1 MCVEKIMGS
10 CEQRLR
16 GEARKQEW
24 RYKIMEN
31 TNTETTVVDTEVK
44 DGASAADETTRED
57 VDTKNAETVTM
68 SKTDYDKAIQSAEDK
83 IRGHYSKEIND
94 LKDKIKELTPV
105 EKSQAEIDLEN
116 RIAALEESERIVAAQ
131 KKRLEFQENLTN
143 KGLDKS
149 LVDFLKED
157 TDVDALVSVVD
168 GIVKSRMK
176 STGYVPTSHDSDDL
190 VSQEEFN
197 KMSYD
202 KRVELYKKNPT
213 LYERLTKRRK

>member
-1 MCVEKIMGS
+1 
-10 CEQRLR
+10 
-16 GEARKQEW
+16 
-24 RYKIMEN
+24 MEN

-94 LKDKIKELTPV
+94 LKDKIKGLTPV

>member
-1 MCVEKIMGS
+1 
-10 CEQRLR
+10 
-16 GEARKQEW
+16 
-24 RYKIMEN
+24 MEN

-213 LYERLTKRRK
+213 LYERLTKRRKENECVKHL

>member
-1 MCVEKIMGS
+1 
-10 CEQRLR
+10 
-16 GEARKQEW
+16 
-24 RYKIMEN
+24 MEN
-31 TNTETTVVDTEVK
+31 TNTETTVVDTEIK
-44 DGASAADETTRED
+44 DGASTADETTRED
-57 VDTKNAETVTM
+57 VDTVTM

-83 IRGHYSKEIND
+83 IRGHYSKEIKD
-94 LKDKIKELTPV
+94 LKDKIKELTH
-105 EKSQAEIDLEN
+105 LEN
-116 RIAALEESERIVAAQ
+116 RIAALEESERIVASQ

>member
-1 MCVEKIMGS
+1 
-10 CEQRLR
+10 
-16 GEARKQEW
+16 
-24 RYKIMEN
+24 MEN
-31 TNTETTVVDTEVK
+31 TNTNSETTVVDTEVK

-57 VDTKNAETVTM
+57 VDTVTM

-83 IRGHYSKEIND
+83 IRGHYSKEIKD

-116 RIAALEESERIVAAQ
+116 RIAALEESERIVATQ
-131 KKRLEFQENLTN
+131 KRRLEFQENLTN
-143 KGLDKS
+143 KGLDKG
-149 LVDFLKED
+149 LVDFLKD
-157 TDVDALVSVVD
+157 DADVDALVSVVD

-202 KRVELYKKNPT
+202 NRVELYKKNPT

>member
-1 MCVEKIMGS
+1 MGS

-24 RYKIMEN
+24 RYKMMEN

-57 VDTKNAETVTM
+57 VDTKNAETVTI

>member
-1 MCVEKIMGS
+1 
-10 CEQRLR
+10 
-16 GEARKQEW
+16 
-24 RYKIMEN
+24 MEN

-57 VDTKNAETVTM
+57 VDTKNAETVTI
-68 SKTDYDKAIQSAEDK
+68 SKTDYDKAIQFAEDK

>member
-1 MCVEKIMGS
+1 
-10 CEQRLR
+10 
-16 GEARKQEW
+16 
-24 RYKIMEN
+24 MEN

-44 DGASAADETTRED
+44 DGASAADETSRED
-57 VDTKNAETVTM
+57 VDTKNAETVTI

>member
-1 MCVEKIMGS
+1 
-10 CEQRLR
+10 
-16 GEARKQEW
+16 
-24 RYKIMEN
+24 MEN

-57 VDTKNAETVTM
+57 VDTKNAETVTI

>member
-1 MCVEKIMGS
+1 
-10 CEQRLR
+10 
-16 GEARKQEW
+16 
-24 RYKIMEN
+24 MEN
-31 TNTETTVVDTEVK
+31 TKTETTVVDTEIK

>member
-1 MCVEKIMGS
+1 
-10 CEQRLR
+10 
-16 GEARKQEW
+16 
-24 RYKIMEN
+24 MEN
-31 TNTETTVVDTEVK
+31 TNTNSETTVVDTEVK
-44 DGASAADETTRED
+44 DGASAADETTREN
-57 VDTKNAETVTM
+57 VDAITM
-68 SKTDYDKAIQSAEDK
+68 SKADYDKAIQSAEDK
-83 IRGHYSKEIND
+83 IRGHYSKEIKD

-116 RIAALEESERIVAAQ
+116 RIAALEESERIVATQ

-143 KGLDKS
+143 KGLDKG
-149 LVDFLKED
+149 LVDFLKD
-157 TDVDALVSVVD
+157 DADVDALVSVVE

-176 STGYVPTSHDSDDL
+176 STGYAPTSHDSDDL